1 MQVHIGKQNK
11 QTNKPINLQKQ
22 PNNPMLLRNDL
33 FFQIKKKKKSPYSTK
48 FIKLWRE
55 KLLIAITCLT

>member
-1 MQVHIGKQNK
+1 MQVHIGKHNK

-22 PNNPMLLRNDL
+22 TNNPMLLRNDL
-33 FFQIKKKKKSPYSTK
+33 FFQIKKKKKPPYSTK